1 MCLAVP
7 HRVVKIMD
15 ENRALV
21 STGGVELE
29 VCTDLIEDLHVGDV
43 VLVHAGFVIEKYNE
57 DEGKELESLW
67 EEVMQFA
74 SGR

>member
-1 MCLAVP
+1 
-7 HRVVKIMD
+7 
-15 ENRALV
+15 
-21 STGGVELE
+21 VELE
-29 VCTDLIEDLHVGDV
+29 VRTDLIEDLQVGDV

>member
-1 MCLAVP
+1 MFGCP

-29 VCTDLIEDLHVGDV
+29 VRTDLIEDLHMGDV
-43 VLVHAGFVIEKYNE
+43 VLVHAGFVIEK
-57 DEGKELESLW
+57 
-67 EEVMQFA
+67 
-74 SGR
+74 

>member
-7 HRVVKIMD
+7 HKVVEIMD

-29 VCTDLIEDLHVGDV
+29 VRTDLIEGLQVGDV
-43 VLVHAGFVIEKYNE
+43 VLVHAGFVIEKYNQ
-57 DEGKELESLW
+57 DEGEELESLW